1 MTRTDL
7 IGNDFGKVIM
17 ILGDFLHEGIITK
30 INTLGFNYVQ
40 ETLYDRLPKTWRQR
54 IAKVKSLRGQ
64 NILSGVILYLPTP
77 LFLYG
82 CKDEYSLVWDELLTE
97 LGNVKSIAFAFEDN
111 LTGSF
116 NYWDYKS
123 KQSLNLKQL
132 QKKYDELLKSPN
144 YFDSYESIEF
154 REAQRVIFAMENI
167 KEAEEKSNEM
177 SEFITKLYDSHVEV
191 VPFKK
196 RSDVTVRIQ
205 EFLEEIDSG
214 VFLRLYVPKGRYQS
228 EQLDRFL
235 KLFEEYLVQVEKHKF
250 SIDSKKTE
258 NGTTYVFK
266 GEKGISSDEEFDILL
281 DKFDNFMK
289 VCQNDP
295 TKAESILKNI
305 GISPTDTSFII
316 SKYVKNYRR
325 LVMDARHEFERKKLI
340 LSQTLENEIFEQ
352 TANSISIIQ
361 PSSPNPSL
369 MTMIGNSGPI
379 TINIEHL
386 SLKNR
391 SKVQS
396 QIGQIFNGDIEYTS
410 NDLKL
415 LELFERYAEHL
426 HSIELKSALEL
437 LKDDSMSEEIKKTAK
452 QRILS
457 FLIKTAKKIGD
468 RAIDFSIKALV
479 TYLEK
484 LATGTNV

>member
-1 MTRTDL
+1 
-7 IGNDFGKVIM
+7 
-17 ILGDFLHEGIITK
+17 
-30 INTLGFNYVQ
+30 
-40 ETLYDRLPKTWRQR
+40 
-54 IAKVKSLRGQ
+54 
-64 NILSGVILYLPTP
+64 
-77 LFLYG
+77 
-82 CKDEYSLVWDELLTE
+82 
-97 LGNVKSIAFAFEDN
+97 
-111 LTGSF
+111 
-116 NYWDYKS
+116 
-123 KQSLNLKQL
+123 
-132 QKKYDELLKSPN
+132 
-144 YFDSYESIEF
+144 
-154 REAQRVIFAMENI
+154 
-167 KEAEEKSNEM
+167 
-177 SEFITKLYDSHVEV
+177 
-191 VPFKK
+191 
-196 RSDVTVRIQ
+196 
-205 EFLEEIDSG
+205 
-214 VFLRLYVPKGRYQS
+214 
-228 EQLDRFL
+228 
-235 KLFEEYLVQVEKHKF
+235 
-250 SIDSKKTE
+250 
-258 NGTTYVFK
+258 
-266 GEKGISSDEEFDILL
+266 
-281 DKFDNFMK
+281 
-289 VCQNDP
+289 
-295 TKAESILKNI
+295 
-305 GISPTDTSFII
+305 
-316 SKYVKNYRR
+316 
-325 LVMDARHEFERKKLI
+325 MDARHEFERKKLI